1 MILRGWLF
9 VSLFVRTTTVATLVT
24 ILNKVVFGVF
34 FSKKGKNKLHC
45 SVFASYLLTVIFVL
59 AQILTVIN

>member
-1 MILRGWLF
+1 MIPRGWLF

-24 ILNKVVFGVF
+24 IRNKVVF
-34 FSKKGKNKLHC
+34 FSKKGKNKLDS
-45 SVFASYLLTVIFVL
+45 SVFALYLLTVIFVL